1 MKGKNSMTKM
11 ILVRH
16 CQAQGNL
23 ERFFQGRIDTDIT
36 PLGEKQIEQT
46 ALLLKDEPIDIFY
59 CSSKKRAR
67 KTAEGI
73 NRLHN
78 KELVIDDGIVEIN
91 AGKWEGVPL
100 SQVEKIYPE
109 QFYNWKNNP
118 AAFHAPEGE
127 SMKDV
132 YDRVSTA
139 IMNIVRN
146 NAGKTICVVS
156 HGCAIMNMMCFLHG
170 LPVERIKEVKLGP
183 NMSVSIVEF
192 DDEFRPAIL
201 SENYT
206 EHLGGLSTKEPL
218 A

>member
-1 MKGKNSMTKM
+1 MTKM
-11 ILVRH
+11 MIVRH

-36 PLGEKQIEQT
+36 PLGAKQIEQT
-46 ALLLKDEPIDIFY
+46 ALLLKDEPIDIIY

-73 NRLHN
+73 NKYHN
-78 KELVIDDGIVEIN
+78 KEIVTDDGIVEIN

-100 SQVEKIYPE
+100 LQVEEMYPE
-109 QFYNWKNNP
+109 QFYNWKNDP

-127 SMKDV
+127 SMSEV
-132 YDRVSTA
+132 YDRVSKA

-146 NAGKTICVVS
+146 NVGKTICVVS
-156 HGCAIMNMMCFLHG
+156 HGCAIMNIMCFLHG
-170 LPVERIKEVKLGP
+170 LPVERIKEIKLGP
-183 NMSVSIVEF
+183 NMSVSTAAF
-192 DDEFRPAIL
+192 DEELHPSVL
-201 SENYT
+201 SENYIG
-206 EHLGGLSTKEPL
+206 HLGGLSTKEPL